1 MKHFFILCASLGL
14 SLSLSAQQNNTFPT
28 DYECLYEYKVTNS
41 KSMTDT
47 YTTILQIG
55 RDCSCFMDYTAF
67 QSDSVNATPQA
78 SDEDIKKYQMQEM
91 KNSLF
96 FDQTVLQNH
105 PQGEMSVYSVIPPDY
120 YMYKEKLCPIQW
132 SLSNETDTVCGYVCQ
147 KATGEYGGRKW
158 VVWYA
163 PEIPTTY
170 GPWKFCGLP
179 GLVMR
184 AYDTEN
190 IHRFEAITFRKGTLP
205 IAVPDI
211 PHIVTV
217 ERDKF
222 VKSKNKYEEDPMK
235 NIPLESISDMT
246 VQKNEDGKSSI
257 LINGV
262 QLRIRPNG
270 YTPLELE

>member
-41 KSMTDT
+41 KSITDT

-91 KNSLF
+91 KNSSF

>member
-41 KSMTDT
+41 KSITDT

-67 QSDSVNATPQA
+67 QSDSVNATSHA

-120 YMYKEKLCPIQW
+120 YMYKEKLRPIQW
-132 SLSNETDTVCGYVCQ
+132 NLSNETDTIWVTSAKRQRVNMEEGN
-147 KATGEYGGRKW
+147 GSYGTHRKYRPLT
-158 VVWYA
+158 V
-163 PEIPTTY
+163 
-170 GPWKFCGLP
+170 P
-179 GLVMR
+179 G
-184 AYDTEN
+184 N
-190 IHRFEAITFRKGTLP
+190 F
-205 IAVPDI
+205 AVFPA
-211 PHIVTV
+211 
-217 ERDKF
+217 
-222 VKSKNKYEEDPMK
+222 S
-235 NIPLESISDMT
+235 
-246 VQKNEDGKSSI
+246 
-257 LINGV
+257 
-262 QLRIRPNG
+262 
-270 YTPLELE
+270 

>member
-1 MKHFFILCASLGL
+1 M
-14 SLSLSAQQNNTFPT
+14 SAQQSNTFTT

-41 KSMTDT
+41 KSITDT

-55 RDCSCFMDYTAF
+55 RDCSSFMDYTAF
-67 QSDSVNATPQA
+67 QSDSVNASPHA
-78 SDEDIKKYQMQEM
+78 SDEDIKKYQMQKM

-120 YMYKEKLCPIQW
+120 YMYKEKLRPIQW
-132 SLSNETDTVCGYVCQ
+132 SLGNETDTVCGYVCK

-158 VVWYA
+158 VVWYS
-163 PEIPTTY
+163 PEIPTPY

-179 GLVMR
+179 GLVML
-184 AYDTEN
+184 AHDTEN

-211 PHIVTV
+211 PNMVTV
-217 ERDKF
+217 ERNKF
-222 VKSKNKYEEDPMK
+222 VKSKNRFEEDPMN

-246 VQKNEDGKSSI
+246 VQKDEEGKSSI

-270 YTPLELE
+270 YTPLELK

>member
-41 KSMTDT
+41 KSITDT

-222 VKSKNKYEEDPMK
+222 VKSKNKYEENPMK

>member
-41 KSMTDT
+41 KSITDT

>member
-1 MKHFFILCASLGL
+1 
-14 SLSLSAQQNNTFPT
+14 
-28 DYECLYEYKVTNS
+28 
-41 KSMTDT
+41 
-47 YTTILQIG
+47 
-55 RDCSCFMDYTAF
+55 
-67 QSDSVNATPQA
+67 
-78 SDEDIKKYQMQEM
+78 MQEM

-120 YMYKEKLCPIQW
+120 YMYKEKLRPIQW
-132 SLSNETDTVCGYVCQ
+132 NLSNETDTICGYVCN
-147 KATGEYGGRKW
+147 KAPGEYGGRKW

-190 IHRFEAITFRKGTLP
+190 IHRFEAITFRKGTLS

-211 PHIVTV
+211 PHMVTV

>member
-28 DYECLYEYKVTNS
+28 DYECLYEYKVTTS
-41 KSMTDT
+41 KSITDT